1 MSVTLHFLLGES
13 HVYPE
18 HLVCA
23 KVNAGGP
30 CKFSDNG
37 KMPGLV
43 TLDSSQENYENYSP
57 DKGKP
62 GELCPKCAKQNL
74 SSLEHWQGHD
84 NNVYPED
91 LLPLRLFKCQMWYW
105 FVVEGLTEADP
116 TQLHPA
122 SE

>member
-1 MSVTLHFLLGES
+1 MNVTIHFLMAES
-13 HVYPE
+13 YVYPE
-18 HLVCA
+18 HLVCS

-30 CKFSDNG
+30 CRFSDNG

-43 TLDSSQENYENYSP
+43 ILDKSQENYSP
-57 DKGKP
+57 DKGNS

-74 SSLEHWQGHD
+74 GSLARWQGHD
-84 NNVYPED
+84 DNVYPEE
-91 LLPLRLFKCQMWYW
+91 LLPLRLFKCRMWYW

-116 TQLHPA
+116 TQLYPA